1 MDRQTDVTP
10 PPCALFQ
17 HYLYEYSKGVRHLFM
32 MTLSRPEAEMM
43 QDRLDQAEVTFHLQD
58 AGPRKVNLFFGRT
71 ACVETVRTIAT
82 KPLSHLTPQEDF
94 ILGTL
99 LGYDREQ
106 QCNRYL
112 SMTRN
117 GGRPAAQPW
126 PDRATA

>member
-1 MDRQTDVTP
+1 
-10 PPCALFQ
+10 
-17 HYLYEYSKGVRHLFM
+17 
-32 MTLSRPEAEMM
+32 
-43 QDRLDQAEVTFHLQD
+43 
-58 AGPRKVNLFFGRT
+58 VNLFFGRT